1 MIAQAMERA
10 GETAAVSQE
19 PARFRDGAILR
30 SLPVQMSRSVL
41 KWKVG
46 VARLE
51 PVGSGVESTR
61 GE

>member
-19 PARFRDGAILR
+19 PARSSRDGAILR

-41 KWKVG
+41 K
-46 VARLE
+46 
-51 PVGSGVESTR
+51 
-61 GE
+61 